1 MQINL
6 RIHGKYENEARR
18 KKKKAT
24 DPNNFDVIYENKSNS
39 LKLLFW
45 YTIFSG
51 INTLST
57 FFMHTHILGDIIRWA
72 WKVIY
77 TFFDSAK
84 NCVSNQYKAFRQID
98 KSLKSFYK
106 YEDLFWNE
114 FVDRLHFSSI
124 LQ

>member
-1 MQINL
+1 
-6 RIHGKYENEARR
+6 
-18 KKKKAT
+18 
-24 DPNNFDVIYENKSNS
+24 
-39 LKLLFW
+39 
-45 YTIFSG
+45 
-51 INTLST
+51 
-57 FFMHTHILGDIIRWA
+57 MHTHILGDIIRWA